1 MSENSSGFFAA
12 IGRFFRRW
20 SVLLG
25 IRLDRATESDAF
37 NEATV
42 ERGIRDSKDKA
53 QKAHYANGQLAA
65 NIALLKAQIKREES
79 EMSEIESALK
89 IAVSQNDE
97 ENGIH
102 YAELKATLEQE
113 IIDNK
118 DQLKNLTETY
128 EQNTKVIADSI
139 REVQRFQR
147 EFEAMKVKVR
157 VGRSL
162 ESLSSMI
169 TSSVTELQGM
179 GNETTAA
186 MDRMRTAAAQGQGHM
201 TATLDLAKQVGS
213 SIAIKQEARK
223 ARGRALFE
231 QYKQQM
237 NKVET
242 ESAPAEAAKPEQQ
255 ARQKISAQ

>member
-1 MSENSSGFFAA
+1 MSDNSSGLLAA

-20 SVLLG
+20 GVLMG
-25 IRLDRATESDAF
+25 VRLDRATESDEF

-42 ERGIRDSKDKA
+42 ERGIRDSKEKA

-65 NIALLKAQIKREES
+65 NIALLKAQVKREES
-79 EMSEIESALK
+79 EMLEIESALK

-97 ENGIH
+97 ANGIH
-102 YAELKATLEQE
+102 YAELKANLEQE
-113 IIDNK
+113 IADNK
-118 DQLKNLTETY
+118 EQLKGLSETY

-162 ESLSSMI
+162 ESLATMI
-169 TSSVTELQGM
+169 SSSVTELQGI
-179 GNETTAA
+179 GNETTSA
-186 MDRMRTAAAQGQGHM
+186 MDRMRQAAANGQGQM

-237 NKVET
+237 NKVEA
-242 ESAPAEAAKPEQQ
+242 ESAPVEAAKPEQ